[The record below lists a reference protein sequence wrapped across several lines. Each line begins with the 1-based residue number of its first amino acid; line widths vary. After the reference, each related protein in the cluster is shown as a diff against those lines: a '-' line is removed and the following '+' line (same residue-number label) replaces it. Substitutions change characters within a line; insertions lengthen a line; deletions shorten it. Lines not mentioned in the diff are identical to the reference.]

1 MNGAHPEVPVDE
13 VSQPWWDATRDQRLV
28 IQRCR
33 TCQHWQ
39 HYPRAL
45 CTRCGGIDLGFEQV
59 SGRAVVDTY
68 TEVMRGIQPGAPAP
82 YVVARV
88 RLSEGPVLLSR
99 LLDASGMDCLIGR
112 DVTVA
117 WLPLPDGRHLP
128 VFRLT
133 ERSS

>member
-1 MNGAHPEVPVDE
+1 MTGAHPDVPVDE

-68 TEVMRGIQPGAPAP
+68 TEVMRGIQPGLPAP

-99 LLDASGMDCLIGR
+99 LLDVSGMDCLIGR
-112 DVTVA
+112 DVRVA

>member
-1 MNGAHPEVPVDE
+1 MTSVPPEVPVDE
-13 VSQPWWDATRDQRLV
+13 VSQLWWDATRDQRLV

-33 TCQHWQ
+33 TCRHWQ

-45 CTRCGGIDLGFEQV
+45 CTRCVSTDLGFEQV
-59 SGRAVVDTY
+59 SGQAMVDTY
-68 TEVMRGIQPGAPAP
+68 TEVMRSTQPGMPTP
-82 YVVARV
+82 YMVARI
-88 RLSEGPVLLSR
+88 RLAEGPVLLSR
-99 LLDASGMDCLIGR
+99 LLDASGMDTLIGR

-128 VFRLT
+128 VFRLS